1 MLSRRSFI
9 AAGAALSACGLVARR
24 GAASVARALLLAELV
39 GQSQHVLVGTPVD
52 AFAQW
57 ETIGQRSRIV
67 TYTSLRVLQAIDG
80 RQPSTDELIVRTL
93 GGQVDDIG
101 QVVPGEAVL
110 ARGEAAVTFLTNV
123 SNDVFAVTGLAQG
136 HYRLLPDTRGTRRL
150 KAASSVELVRLDE
163 NAAMRRL
170 NDRTVA
176 EAEALVR
183 QELSR
188 AH

>member
-1 MLSRRSFI
+1 MLPRRSFL
-9 AAGAALSACGLVARR
+9 AAGVVLSACGLMARR
-24 GAASVARALLLAELV
+24 VAASVARALSLSELV
-39 GQSQHVLVGTPVD
+39 GQSQHALIGTPVD

-67 TYTSLRVLQAIDG
+67 TYTSLRVLQPIDG
-80 RQPSTDELIVRTL
+80 RQPESDELIVRTL

-110 ARGEAAVTFLTNV
+110 ARGEPAVTFLTKVNEGL
-123 SNDVFAVTGLAQG
+123 FAVTGLAQG
-136 HYRLLPDTRGTRRL
+136 HYRLLPDSQGTRRL
-150 KAASSVELVRLDE
+150 KASGSVELVGMDDT
-163 NAAMRRL
+163 AAVRRL
-170 NDRTVA
+170 NARTPA

-183 QELSR
+183 EELAR